1 MVRGDWRL
9 LWFILRL
16 LTLPQ
21 TMLIVYLEVFIG
33 LIRVHNRI
41 FRVRLLTLPQTL
53 NFSRTFPPLAC
64 VVFRRCGGE
73 HATIR
78 IVVSTAV
85 VVVWV
90 VVVLLLFLLLFS
102 LPFVPSFSFSFSSS
116 LAAASAA
123 VISRLVGVSEWVS
136 DVMLV

>member
-85 VVVWV
+85 VVVGV
-90 VVVLLLFLLLFS
+90 VVVLLLFLLFL
-102 LPFVPSFSFSFSSS
+102 LFSFSFSSFF
-116 LAAASAA
+116 AAASAA